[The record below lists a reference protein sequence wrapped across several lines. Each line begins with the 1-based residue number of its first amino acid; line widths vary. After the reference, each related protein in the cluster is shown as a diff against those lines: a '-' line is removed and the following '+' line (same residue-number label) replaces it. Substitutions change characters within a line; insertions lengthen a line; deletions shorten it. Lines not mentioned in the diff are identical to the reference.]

1 MTTLK
6 TQQQKDSQEE
16 IMTQE
21 LQSHILV
28 LNQSLQKLSE
38 RLNQLEQ
45 RISSLENPQLMYKR
59 PTSEEYESIA
69 STLDYLHNT
78 IEELR

>member
-1 MTTLK
+1 MTLK
-6 TQQQKDSQEE
+6 MQQQRDSQGEV
-16 IMTQE
+16 MNQE

-28 LNQSLQKLSE
+28 LNQSLQQLSE

-45 RISSLENPQLMYKR
+45 RILSLENPQLMYKR

-69 STLDYLHNT
+69 STLDYLHNALD
-78 IEELR
+78 ELR